1 VLVAEIGD
9 VHRFR
14 FRQPAVFLDRAEP
27 AALRGRHRR
36 PPGHVTKQDSKLVRW
51 AVVEAIQRKTAVLGC
66 RSFRRGAE
74 PHEACDVRPARSIKT
89 ATRRAGGRQCPD
101 RAPAASEVLDR
112 VPATYHRTHGVRYF
126 HGCYSVGDDLWGVDR
141 RKKAAANTLATLKSI
156 RAARPDG
163 APVYVILDNLS
174 AHKGTD
180 IRR

>member
-1 VLVAEIGD
+1 M
-9 VHRFR
+9 
-14 FRQPAVFLDRAEP
+14 
-27 AALRGRHRR
+27 
-36 PPGHVTKQDSKLVRW
+36 
-51 AVVEAIQRKTAVLGC
+51 
-66 RSFRRGAE
+66 
-74 PHEACDVRPARSIKT
+74 
-89 ATRRAGGRQCPD
+89 
-101 RAPAASEVLDR
+101 
-112 VPATYHRTHGVRYF
+112 PATYHRTHGVRYF